1 MPENSIN
8 KDTPLK
14 IFGERKHRDYVHNNE
29 KQKYFESYNW
39 NNSQRHEDVRASSE
53 NVQEIVSNL
62 LAMKIISD
70 DTSAL
75 LKKETMSPQNP
86 ALIMDLRHEMIYS
99 DHRAEVQ
106 VASDFYDLRLQE
118 RVFTHWVRAVCMER
132 VETLH
137 KQKKAATHYN
147 RKLLE
152 HTWKCWQNLSKVLHM
167 ERERE
172 QRKQIWRMKVE
183 EVLPDFKPARAVD
196 W

>member
-14 IFGERKHRDYVHNNE
+14 IFGERKHRDYVHNNT

-75 LKKETMSPQNP
+75 LKKETTSPQNP
-86 ALIMDLRHEMIYS
+86 ALIMDLRHEMVSESNIMDINIGY
-99 DHRAEVQ
+99 
-106 VASDFYDLRLQE
+106 FRL
-118 RVFTHWVRAVCMER
+118 VFLCLILILMYKNKH
-132 VETLH
+132 
-137 KQKKAATHYN
+137 
-147 RKLLE
+147 LLYE
-152 HTWKCWQNLSKVLHM
+152 
-167 ERERE
+167 
-172 QRKQIWRMKVE
+172 
-183 EVLPDFKPARAVD
+183 
-196 W
+196 